1 MLLDVK
7 LGLDKIKSG
16 EYVKMAREY
25 QQWYLG

>member
-7 LGLDKIKSG
+7 LGLDKIKSE
-16 EYVKMAREY
+16 EYVNMAREY